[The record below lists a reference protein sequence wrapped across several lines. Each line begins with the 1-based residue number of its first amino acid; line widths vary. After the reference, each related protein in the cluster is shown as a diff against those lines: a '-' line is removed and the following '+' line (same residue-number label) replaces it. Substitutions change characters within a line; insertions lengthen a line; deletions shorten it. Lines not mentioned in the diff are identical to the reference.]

1 MEAYAVFL
9 NATEAN
15 MGSDVE
21 ICCSKEAVL
30 TYLRDAESDICKD
43 QDPAITTKQCHS
55 VMPSFD
61 ADQES
66 GHLVCPQ
73 VPYTVLKK
81 IIQGDVVYAMT
92 FTGEDNSTEL
102 VCFTDDLTEIYKKA
116 RYYTHE
122 YILEKDMEEI
132 IGEWVWDGE
141 PTFTWVSYSPKY
153 GRLNILRASLE

>member
-15 MGSDVE
+15 MGEDIHVHR
-21 ICCSKEAVL
+21 SKEGVL
-30 TYLRDAESDICKD
+30 MYLREVESYICND
-43 QDPAITTKQCHS
+43 QDPAITTKQCRS

-73 VPYTVLKK
+73 IPYTVLKK
-81 IIQGDVVYAMT
+81 QLAGDVVYAMT
-92 FTGEDNSTEL
+92 FTGEDHTTEL

-122 YILEKDMEEI
+122 YILEKDMEEV

-141 PTFTWVSYSPKY
+141 PTFTWASYSPKY
-153 GRLNILRASLE
+153 GRLNILRLSLE